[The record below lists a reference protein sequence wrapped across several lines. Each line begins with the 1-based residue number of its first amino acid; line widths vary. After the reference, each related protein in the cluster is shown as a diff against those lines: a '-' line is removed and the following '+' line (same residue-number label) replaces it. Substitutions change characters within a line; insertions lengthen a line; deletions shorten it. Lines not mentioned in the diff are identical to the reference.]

1 MNFVKM
7 HGLGNDFIIMDGKNF
22 SHNNSI
28 FSIKACD
35 RHRGIGADGVIFILP
50 SETASLKMRLFN
62 SDGSEGEMCGNG
74 IRCLAKYAF
83 ESGMVK
89 EKNFA
94 IETGAGLIVT
104 EIIEEKGTITEI
116 LVDMGEPS
124 FREIFHV
131 INVDEKI
138 FNYTSVLT
146 GVPHAVIFEIPE
158 DWEEKG
164 RKIEINP
171 IFPEKTNVDF
181 VHIINKHEAS
191 VKVWERGAGKTLA
204 CGTGACAVL
213 AAGVKHN
220 ILDRKA
226 KINLPGGSLFIEW
239 AEKDNH
245 IYMTGPAEEI
255 FRGTCTEKILGECL
269 IKKK

>member
-7 HGLGNDFIIMDGKNF
+7 HGLGNDFIITDGKNF
-22 SHNNSI
+22 PHNNSI

-50 SETASLKMRLFN
+50 SEKASLKMRLFN
-62 SDGSEGEMCGNG
+62 SDGSEAEMCGNG
-74 IRCLAKYAF
+74 IRCLTKYAF

-89 EKNFA
+89 EKKFA

-104 EIIEEKGTITEI
+104 EIIEEKGTITDI

-124 FREIFHV
+124 FREISHV
-131 INVDEKI
+131 IVDEKT
-138 FNYTSVLT
+138 FNYTSVWT
-146 GVPHAVIFEIPE
+146 GVPHAVIFQIPE

-171 IFPEKTNVDF
+171 LFPEKTNVDF
-181 VHIINKHEAS
+181 VHVINKYEAS

-213 AAGVKHN
+213 AAGVKSN
-220 ILDRKA
+220 LLDRKA
-226 KINLPGGSLFIEW
+226 TINLPGGSLMIEW
-239 AEKDNH
+239 AEEDNH

-255 FRGTCTEKILGECL
+255 FRGVCSEKILEKWL
-269 IKKK
+269 IKKN